1 MADELAEMFAEAGD
15 AAGDEFNATDEAFKD
30 MLEDGE
36 ADEAFYDVR
45 EDGEEASDEDAPER
59 GDVFTDG
66 EDDAPEEGQDDE
78 ARAKVKER
86 LKFARA
92 VKRGIKRHLDG
103 HGGGGGDG
111 DGDGDADDE
120 VIMAGNLRFTGEP
133 PHQPFDQSDPSPRHL
148 GSNLPLWGDLIS
160 SFRMAM
166 CMCVSGGESRLIV

>member
-78 ARAKVKER
+78 ARAKLIER

-103 HGGGGGDG
+103 RGGGGG

-120 VIMAGNLRFTGEP
+120 VIKAGKWHFTGEP
-133 PHQPFDQSDPSPRHL
+133 PHQPFDQSDPPSPPLRIKSPTL
-148 GSNLPLWGDLIS
+148 GRFDQFIPHGYV
-160 SFRMAM
+160 
-166 CMCVSGGESRLIV
+166 CVCRVGSRV

>member
-103 HGGGGGDG
+103 RGGGGG

-120 VIMAGNLRFTGEP
+120 VVKAGNHDFPGEP
-133 PHQPFDQSDPSPRHL
+133 PHQPFDQSDPPSPPLRIKSPTL
-148 GSNLPLWGDLIS
+148 GRFDQFIPHG
-160 SFRMAM
+160 
-166 CMCVSGGESRLIV
+166 CVCVCRVGSRV

>member
-36 ADEAFYDVR
+36 ADEAFYDAR
-45 EDGEEASDEDAPER
+45 EDGEASDEDAPER
-59 GDVFTDG
+59 GDVFIDG

-120 VIMAGNLRFTGEP
+120 VIKAGNHYFPGEP
-133 PHQPFDQSDPSPRHL
+133 PHQPFDQSAPPRHL